1 MFEALILFGI
11 MGLAIAVGAFA
22 AKMLEKFIND

>member
-11 MGLAIAVGAFA
+11 LALAIAVGAFA
-22 AKMLEKFIND
+22 AKLLEKIINN